1 MIAVARLRRRKTV
14 EQGLSILGLVF
25 FILIALL
32 PVAWMVVTSVKAD
45 SDLVDPA
52 VSPYWFGRPV
62 TLQHFD
68 YLFRHTH
75 YLIWLG
81 NTLLISGSVVVI
93 TLAVSI
99 PGAYALS
106 RMRFFGSDNMAIGLF
121 LTYIVPPTLLF
132 LPVAQ
137 IMADVLD
144 IYNTRWAL
152 VVIYPTFTI
161 PFCLWLLRGFFRTV
175 PMEVEEAALVD
186 GCNRWQAVRRIV
198 LPLSIAG
205 IMTVA
210 IFAFTLGM
218 QEFVYA
224 FTLVTQSTHKPV
236 TIGVPTE
243 LIRGDVY
250 FWGSLMAGALLAGI
264 PVAVLYNFFLDYF
277 VEGITGG
284 AIK

>member
-1 MIAVARLRRRKTV
+1 
-14 EQGLSILGLVF
+14 
-25 FILIALL
+25 
-32 PVAWMVVTSVKAD
+32 
-45 SDLVDPA
+45 
-52 VSPYWFGRPV
+52 
-62 TLQHFD
+62 
-68 YLFRHTH
+68 
-75 YLIWLG
+75 
-81 NTLLISGSVVVI
+81 
-93 TLAVSI
+93 
-99 PGAYALS
+99 
-106 RMRFFGSDNMAIGLF
+106 
-121 LTYIVPPTLLF
+121 
-132 LPVAQ
+132 VAQ

-175 PMEVEEAALVD
+175 PIEVEEAALVD

-205 IMTVA
+205 ILTVA

-264 PVAVLYNFFLDYF
+264 PVAILYNFFLDYF

>member
-1 MIAVARLRRRKTV
+1 VIAVARLRRRKTI
-14 EQGLSILGLVF
+14 EQGLSFLGLVF

-62 TLQHFD
+62 TLHHFD

-75 YLIWLG
+75 YLTWLG

-93 TLAVSI
+93 TLAVCI
-99 PGAYALS
+99 PAAYALS
-106 RMRFFGSDNMAIGLF
+106 RMRFFGSDNVAIGLF

-175 PMEVEEAALVD
+175 PIEVEEAALVD

-205 IMTVA
+205 ILTVA

-224 FTLVTQSTHKPV
+224 YTLVTQSTHKPV

-264 PVAVLYNFFLDYF
+264 PVAILYNFFLDYF

-284 AIK
+284 AIR